1 MLSLLVGL
9 ILFLG
14 VHSISIV
21 APNWRDAMLARM
33 GERGWKGLYSVLS
46 IVGFVLLVWGYGQAR
61 MEATVL
67 YNPPEW
73 TRWIAAV
80 LMLPVFPMLLAPY
93 FPGRIKVALK
103 HPMLVAV
110 KTWALA
116 HLIANGS
123 SADVLLFGGFLVWAV
138 IDRISFKRRPQR
150 PIPALPARRFNDVI
164 SIVLGLALYFLFMHW
179 LHARWIGVSPLP
191 LMSS

>member
-1 MLSLLVGL
+1 MIYLLLGL
-9 ILFLG
+9 IVFLG

-33 GERGWKGLYSVLS
+33 GEGAWKGLYSVIS

-61 MEATVL
+61 MEAVVL
-67 YNPPEW
+67 YNPPGW

-80 LMLPVFPMLLAPY
+80 LLLPVFPLLLAPY
-93 FPGRIKVALK
+93 FPGRIKAALK

-110 KTWALA
+110 KIWALA

-123 SADVLLFGGFLVWAV
+123 SADVLLFGAFLAWAV
-138 IDRISFKRRPQR
+138 LDRISLKRRPQR
-150 PIPALPARRFNDVI
+150 PIPALPPRAFNDVI
-164 SIVLGLALYFLFMHW
+164 TVVLGLVLYFLFMHW
-179 LHARWIGVSPLP
+179 LHARWIGVSPMP